1 MLQRVRSTYRSHHD
15 FILLAIL
22 AIFFRLM
29 ALFLFRPGG
38 FIGDWSDYLTYL
50 GSARVTDW
58 GLYPYID
65 YWLEYP
71 PLFPWLTVM
80 VYRLSIL
87 FPPWVEPRLW
97 FNTFLGLALLPFEIG
112 NVVLVYLVA
121 LEIGDRAKALKCA
134 WFYVCLFTPIYTWLG
149 WFDNMPLFFLLL
161 GLYLLLKQRAYSA
174 GIAVG
179 LGFMTKVI
187 PVLLLPVG
195 FRYLRGLTKKLGFA
209 VAAEIA
215 IFLIALPFLLINRGL
230 FLFTAFRNFL
240 TCSAWETFWAVADS
254 YFLYGIVG
262 GDRFDPWPDFSV
274 FQSKIPWY
282 WTAGITLAF
291 ALIYLWLYTRPQHR
305 EAKWQMVSFA
315 GLTVNLFILYSKGY
329 SPQFLAYILPFIVWL
344 LPNLHGAVYMIVL
357 TLSNFLEG
365 ALFFSIFP
373 EEHWILVSAITFR
386 TLAVLALCFE
396 YGLLFFS
403 LSSGRIAKVRDY
415 AFSFLTVC
423 LVLAG
428 CVVSFR
434 VIQTYF
440 EVRYADEEYRAA
452 MGFLRTQVPPPPR
465 PSPKIRGGSNDGEA
479 ALVFTEQPLYYRFYP
494 FLRKDLSL
502 YVVKEADER
511 LAGIAA
517 KHDEIWL
524 LCGPEAKPSVEDW
537 LDDRFHRLA
546 NYRFGDDWLFRYSAQ
561 RNETLPLWIAELGGK
576 VRLLSYQLGT
586 SQVKAGGEVPLTLYW
601 QALKEMD
608 KSYTVFTHLVDDAN
622 RIWGQKDNPPASG
635 MSPTSEWREGE
646 VVEDSYVIPIQAD
659 APQGTYRII
668 VGMYDPQ
675 TMQRLPVSG
684 REGQEGDRVLLE
696 EGILIG
702 R

>member
-1 MLQRVRSTYRSHHD
+1 MLQRVRSTYRTHHD
-15 FILLAIL
+15 FILLAVL

-29 ALFLFRPGG
+29 VLSLFRPGG

-50 GSARVTDW
+50 GSARVTDF

-71 PLFPWLTVM
+71 PLFPWLTVL
-80 VYRLSIL
+80 VYRLSLL

-97 FNTFLGLALLPFEIG
+97 FNTLLGLALLPFEIG

-161 GLYLLLKQRAYSA
+161 GLYFLLKQRAYSA

-187 PVLLLPVG
+187 PALLLPVG
-195 FRYLRGLTKKLGFA
+195 FRYLRRLVQRLRFA
-209 VAAEIA
+209 GIAGIA

-230 FLFTAFRNFL
+230 FLFTAFGNFL
-240 TCSAWETFWAVADS
+240 TCSAWETYWAVADG

-262 GDRFDPWPDFSV
+262 GDRFDPWPEFSV
-274 FQSKIPWY
+274 FQSRIPWY
-282 WTAGITLAF
+282 WTAGITLVF
-291 ALIYLWLYTRPQHR
+291 ALVYLWLYTRPQRR
-305 EAKWQMVSFA
+305 EDKWQMVSFA
-315 GLTVNLFILYSKGY
+315 GLTINLFILYSKGY
-329 SPQFLAYILPFIVWL
+329 SPQFLVYILPFIVWL
-344 LPNLHGAVYMIVL
+344 LPNLRGAVYMISL

-365 ALFFSIFP
+365 AIFFSIFP
-373 EEHWILVSAITFR
+373 EEHWMLVSAITFR
-386 TLAVLALCFE
+386 TLVVLALCFE
-396 YGLLFFS
+396 YGLFFFS
-403 LSSGRIAKVRDY
+403 LSSERIAKVRDY
-415 AFSFLTVC
+415 AFSFLTAC

-440 EVRYADEEYRAA
+440 EVRYADEEYRAT
-452 MGFLRTQVPPPPR
+452 MGFLRTQVT
-465 PSPKIRGGSNDGEA
+465 DGEA
-479 ALVFTEQPLYYRFYP
+479 ALVFSEQPLYHRFYS
-494 FLRKDLSL
+494 FLRKGFSL
-502 YVVKEADER
+502 YVVEGADER
-511 LAGIAA
+511 LAEIAA
-517 KHDEIWL
+517 RHDEIWL
-524 LCGPEAKPSVEDW
+524 LCGPEAKPSVEAW

-546 NYRFGDDWLFRYSAQ
+546 DYRFNNAWLFRYSA
-561 RNETLPLWIAELGGK
+561 RLKETPPLWTAELGGK
-576 VRLLSYQLGT
+576 IRLLSYQLDT
-586 SQVKAGGEVPLTLYW
+586 SQVKAGEEVRLTLYW
-601 QALKEMD
+601 QALREMD
-608 KSYTVFTHLVDDAN
+608 ESYTVFTHLIDDAN
-622 RIWGQKDNPPASG
+622 QIWGQKDNPPA
-635 MSPTSEWREGE
+635 SPTSEWREGE
-646 VVEDSYVIPIQAD
+646 VVEDSYVIPVQAG
-659 APQGTYRII
+659 APQGTYRLT

-684 REGQEGDRVLLE
+684 EEGQVLGDSVFLE
-696 EGILIG
+696 ERILVS